1 MQSASSLKSWPTTT
15 MQNTRNRVTTIR
27 EFQVCDI
34 SGKMLMRCIGLVFCF
49 IANLCYLLDMSSQ
62 KFESELLLPFCGS
75 SNEKFV
81 MLLFERSNCMRFG
94 ISRAM
99 PLSTSVMWLLERLRH
114 FRFVRLVWFNLTTLV
129 TRPSVI
135 ARDCRFDSQNRFMFS
150 SSTVASMMCSLLRFV
165 FCCKTADANIKIYQ

>member
-1 MQSASSLKSWPTTT
+1 MQSASSLNSWPITTI
-15 MQNTRNRVTTIR
+15 QKTRNLVTIIC

-34 SGKMLMRCIGLVFCF
+34 SGKMLMRCIGVVFYF
-49 IANLCYLLDMSSQ
+49 IASLCNLLDMSSQ

-114 FRFVRLVWFNLTTLV
+114 FRFVRRVRFNLTTLA
-129 TRPSVI
+129 TPSVN
-135 ARDCRFDSQNRFMFS
+135 ARDSRFDSQNRFIFS
-150 SSTVASMMCSLLRFV
+150 SSTFASMMCSLLRFV
-165 FCCKTADANIKIYQ
+165 FCCKTADANMKIYQ